1 MKLFSS
7 SQIATI
13 NKVAEISKASKSN
26 PKKVDKNITSELSRI
41 SQQVVEYFK
50 DSEAI
55 LITTRDELHSY
66 IDKVIEA
73 GIFAYDT
80 ETTGLD
86 RFRDHIV
93 GSSLYYPGGVE
104 CYIPN
109 KHLVP
114 IFDQPYKNQLD
125 YEDVKAEFDR
135 LISAKCKLIL
145 FNADFDLAVTHIWYK
160 VDFMPI
166 FYFDCYVAWKCL
178 KENELHNGLK
188 ELYNKYVLGGK
199 GDPKKFTD
207 FFKVSLFPYCK
218 PQIAKLYAANDAKI
232 TFIFYEWLLPYVTKD
247 NSKCKEHH
255 LERIADLIWNIEFP
269 MVKICQTLFR
279 TGIYLDTD
287 VSTALVNR
295 YHKEIAHEEA
305 KLAVMVQEIID
316 KNIYKVP
323 SKAKKP
329 FNTGKDFNCTSP
341 LHVKYLLYTL
351 MGLPDNVGKKKG
363 STDKDV
369 LNDINLP
376 VTNQILKVRSLS
388 TLINTFVDKL
398 PNSVTPDGRI
408 HAQFNSVIAATGRMC
423 IAKGTKITCLN
434 GTKNIEDIQPGD
446 IVYCYDIETQS
457 LKLSKV
463 KHLWLTGKDRDC
475 VKIKWQSTGKGDI
488 GELICTPEHR
498 ILKKSGEWCRAD
510 ELKRYDKL
518 AHLRRTPGPERE
530 PRPCLYGW
538 NGLSTRE
545 QDVVKSEIFKCNDT
559 SMIIHHKDENVS
571 NNDLSNLE
579 LKTQKEHLIHH
590 GKVRAQ
596 RGEISTKQLHCREIV
611 EKSMKSRHEHYITK
625 IKASKQILLDKI
637 KECNG
642 RISYLSGD
650 YTSFKNQCEIAGI
663 NIEEECRKYNPRY
676 HKERIPED
684 EFKSVYSMY
693 EGLAIRII
701 EHFHISYD
709 KFYKYCEEYHIS
721 RNHMVQSVEP
731 CGKYD
736 VYDIEVEGYHNFIA
750 GEICVHNSSNNPNL
764 QNIPSHAVD
773 IRHMFRATPG
783 YVLISSDYSAQEPRI
798 TAFISGDPKMQQAF
812 RDGRDVYATVA
823 SFAFG
828 VPYEQCLEFHP
839 ETHEYQP
846 EGKQRRNEAKF
857 ILLGISYGRSVP
869 SIADQLYGKRTDM
882 SDEEKVSKA
891 QEVYDKVLNSFPH
904 LRNAMIGA
912 ENQARTK
919 GYVETIL
926 GRRRHLPNM
935 QLPKYEFT
943 AMPGYVNPDIDPLDL
958 STLDNKDSIP
968 PRIVKQLTK
977 DFESLKYWGQVVKR
991 TKELS
996 EQKIRV
1002 INNTKKITEES
1013 RKTLNSIIQGS
1024 AADQT
1029 KMAMIALYHNE
1040 DWKRI
1045 GGRLLIPVHDELI
1058 AEVPEEYK
1066 DEGGKILSETM
1077 VDAASFLPFPS
1088 KCDVEMCIHWYGLAY
1103 PCEYDKPS
1111 SLDNMSDSNVKW
1123 IQYMLYECEYK
1134 LPTHKEEFGENFR
1147 GDVAKGIDGIYSDE
1161 VKSYIHDYM
1170 SKYNITDDASF
1181 INYIEKH
1188 VYQGTGI
1195 VI

>member
-13 NKVAEISKASKSN
+13 NKVAESSKASKSN

-135 LISAKCKLIL
+135 LVSAKCKLIL

-295 YHKEIAHEEA
+295 YHKEIADEEA
-305 KLAVMVQEIID
+305 RLAVMVQEIID

-323 SKAKKP
+323 TKAKKP
-329 FNTGKDFNCTSP
+329 FTTGKDFNCTSP

-351 MGLPDNVGKKKG
+351 MGLPDDVGGKKKG

-408 HAQFNSVIAATGRMC
+408 HAQFNSVIAATGRM
-423 IAKGTKITCLN
+423 
-434 GTKNIEDIQPGD
+434 
-446 IVYCYDIETQS
+446 
-457 LKLSKV
+457 
-463 KHLWLTGKDRDC
+463 
-475 VKIKWQSTGKGDI
+475 
-488 GELICTPEHR
+488 
-498 ILKKSGEWCRAD
+498 
-510 ELKRYDKL
+510 
-518 AHLRRTPGPERE
+518 
-530 PRPCLYGW
+530 
-538 NGLSTRE
+538 
-545 QDVVKSEIFKCNDT
+545 
-559 SMIIHHKDENVS
+559 
-571 NNDLSNLE
+571 
-579 LKTQKEHLIHH
+579 
-590 GKVRAQ
+590 
-596 RGEISTKQLHCREIV
+596 
-611 EKSMKSRHEHYITK
+611 
-625 IKASKQILLDKI
+625 
-637 KECNG
+637 
-642 RISYLSGD
+642 
-650 YTSFKNQCEIAGI
+650 
-663 NIEEECRKYNPRY
+663 
-676 HKERIPED
+676 
-684 EFKSVYSMY
+684 
-693 EGLAIRII
+693 
-701 EHFHISYD
+701 
-709 KFYKYCEEYHIS
+709 
-721 RNHMVQSVEP
+721 
-731 CGKYD
+731 
-736 VYDIEVEGYHNFIA
+736 
-750 GEICVHNSSNNPNL
+750 SSNNPNL

-783 YVLISSDYSAQEPRI
+783 YVLVSSDYSAQEPRI

-882 SDEEKVSKA
+882 SDEEKVTKA

-977 DFESLKYWGQVVKR
+977 EFESLKYWGQVVKR
-991 TKELS
+991 TKELA
-996 EQKIRV
+996 EKKIRV
-1002 INNTKKITEES
+1002 INNKSKIAEES
-1013 RKTLNSIIQGS
+1013 RKTLNSVIQGS

-1066 DEGGKILSETM
+1066 DEGGKILSQTM

-1088 KCDVEMCIHWYGLAY
+1088 KCDVEMCIHWYGLSY

-1111 SLDNMSDSNVKW
+1111 SLDNMSDNNVKW

-1195 VI
+1195 VK

>member
-41 SQQVVEYFK
+41 SQQVIEYFK

-135 LISAKCKLIL
+135 LVSAKCKLVL

-295 YHKEIAHEEA
+295 YHEEIADEEA

-408 HAQFNSVIAATGRMC
+408 HAQFNSVIAATGRM
-423 IAKGTKITCLN
+423 
-434 GTKNIEDIQPGD
+434 
-446 IVYCYDIETQS
+446 
-457 LKLSKV
+457 
-463 KHLWLTGKDRDC
+463 
-475 VKIKWQSTGKGDI
+475 
-488 GELICTPEHR
+488 
-498 ILKKSGEWCRAD
+498 
-510 ELKRYDKL
+510 
-518 AHLRRTPGPERE
+518 
-530 PRPCLYGW
+530 
-538 NGLSTRE
+538 
-545 QDVVKSEIFKCNDT
+545 
-559 SMIIHHKDENVS
+559 
-571 NNDLSNLE
+571 
-579 LKTQKEHLIHH
+579 
-590 GKVRAQ
+590 
-596 RGEISTKQLHCREIV
+596 
-611 EKSMKSRHEHYITK
+611 
-625 IKASKQILLDKI
+625 
-637 KECNG
+637 
-642 RISYLSGD
+642 
-650 YTSFKNQCEIAGI
+650 
-663 NIEEECRKYNPRY
+663 
-676 HKERIPED
+676 
-684 EFKSVYSMY
+684 
-693 EGLAIRII
+693 
-701 EHFHISYD
+701 
-709 KFYKYCEEYHIS
+709 
-721 RNHMVQSVEP
+721 
-731 CGKYD
+731 
-736 VYDIEVEGYHNFIA
+736 
-750 GEICVHNSSNNPNL
+750 SSSNPNL

-882 SDEEKVSKA
+882 TDEEKVSKA

-943 AMPGYVNPDIDPLDL
+943 VMPGYVNPDIDPLDL

-977 DFESLKYWGQVVKR
+977 EFESLKYWGQVVKR
-991 TKELS
+991 TKELA
-996 EQKIRV
+996 ETKIRV
-1002 INNTKKITEES
+1002 INNKSKIAEES
-1013 RKTLNSIIQGS
+1013 RKTLNSVIQGS

-1066 DEGGKILSETM
+1066 DEGGKILSQTM
-1077 VDAASFLPFPS
+1077 IDAASFLPFPS
-1088 KCDVEMCIHWYGLAY
+1088 KCDVEMCIHWYGLSY

>member
-135 LISAKCKLIL
+135 LVSAKCKLVL

-295 YHKEIAHEEA
+295 YHEEIADEEA

-408 HAQFNSVIAATGRMC
+408 HAQFNSVIAATGRM
-423 IAKGTKITCLN
+423 
-434 GTKNIEDIQPGD
+434 
-446 IVYCYDIETQS
+446 
-457 LKLSKV
+457 
-463 KHLWLTGKDRDC
+463 
-475 VKIKWQSTGKGDI
+475 
-488 GELICTPEHR
+488 
-498 ILKKSGEWCRAD
+498 
-510 ELKRYDKL
+510 
-518 AHLRRTPGPERE
+518 
-530 PRPCLYGW
+530 
-538 NGLSTRE
+538 
-545 QDVVKSEIFKCNDT
+545 
-559 SMIIHHKDENVS
+559 
-571 NNDLSNLE
+571 
-579 LKTQKEHLIHH
+579 
-590 GKVRAQ
+590 
-596 RGEISTKQLHCREIV
+596 
-611 EKSMKSRHEHYITK
+611 
-625 IKASKQILLDKI
+625 
-637 KECNG
+637 
-642 RISYLSGD
+642 
-650 YTSFKNQCEIAGI
+650 
-663 NIEEECRKYNPRY
+663 
-676 HKERIPED
+676 
-684 EFKSVYSMY
+684 
-693 EGLAIRII
+693 
-701 EHFHISYD
+701 
-709 KFYKYCEEYHIS
+709 
-721 RNHMVQSVEP
+721 
-731 CGKYD
+731 
-736 VYDIEVEGYHNFIA
+736 
-750 GEICVHNSSNNPNL
+750 SSNNPNL

-882 SDEEKVSKA
+882 TDEEKVSKA

-977 DFESLKYWGQVVKR
+977 EFESLKYWGQVVKR

-1002 INNTKKITEES
+1002 VNNTKKITEES
-1013 RKTLNSIIQGS
+1013 RKTLNSVIQGS

>member
-13 NKVAEISKASKSN
+13 NKVAESSKASKSN

-135 LISAKCKLIL
+135 LVSAKCKLIL

-232 TFIFYEWLLPYVTKD
+232 TFVFYEWLLPYITKD
-247 NSKCKEHH
+247 NPKCKENH

-269 MVKICQTLFR
+269 MVKICQILFR

-287 VSTALVNR
+287 VSNALITR
-295 YHKEIAHEEA
+295 YHKEISDEEA

-323 SKAKKP
+323 TKAKKP

-376 VTNQILKVRSLS
+376 ITNQILKVRSLS

-408 HAQFNSVIAATGRMC
+408 HAQFNSVIAATGRM
-423 IAKGTKITCLN
+423 
-434 GTKNIEDIQPGD
+434 
-446 IVYCYDIETQS
+446 
-457 LKLSKV
+457 
-463 KHLWLTGKDRDC
+463 
-475 VKIKWQSTGKGDI
+475 
-488 GELICTPEHR
+488 
-498 ILKKSGEWCRAD
+498 
-510 ELKRYDKL
+510 
-518 AHLRRTPGPERE
+518 
-530 PRPCLYGW
+530 
-538 NGLSTRE
+538 
-545 QDVVKSEIFKCNDT
+545 
-559 SMIIHHKDENVS
+559 
-571 NNDLSNLE
+571 
-579 LKTQKEHLIHH
+579 
-590 GKVRAQ
+590 
-596 RGEISTKQLHCREIV
+596 
-611 EKSMKSRHEHYITK
+611 
-625 IKASKQILLDKI
+625 
-637 KECNG
+637 
-642 RISYLSGD
+642 
-650 YTSFKNQCEIAGI
+650 
-663 NIEEECRKYNPRY
+663 
-676 HKERIPED
+676 
-684 EFKSVYSMY
+684 
-693 EGLAIRII
+693 
-701 EHFHISYD
+701 
-709 KFYKYCEEYHIS
+709 
-721 RNHMVQSVEP
+721 
-731 CGKYD
+731 
-736 VYDIEVEGYHNFIA
+736 
-750 GEICVHNSSNNPNL
+750 SSSSPNL

-783 YVLISSDYSAQEPRI
+783 YVLISSDYSAQEPRV

-977 DFESLKYWGQVVKR
+977 EFESLKYWGQVVKR
-991 TKELS
+991 TKELA

-1002 INNTKKITEES
+1002 INNKTKIAEES
-1013 RKTLNSIIQGS
+1013 RKTLNSVIQGS

-1040 DWKRI
+1040 EWKKI

-1066 DEGGKILSETM
+1066 DEGGKILSQTM
-1077 VDAASFLPFPS
+1077 IDAASFLPFPS

-1103 PCEYDKPS
+1103 PCDYDKPS

-1147 GDVAKGIDGIYSDE
+1147 GDIAKGVDGIYSDE
-1161 VKSYIHDYM
+1161 VRSYIHDYM

-1181 INYIEKH
+1181 INHIEEH
-1188 VYQGTGI
+1188 VYQGT
-1195 VI
+1195 

>member
-13 NKVAEISKASKSN
+13 NKVAESSKASKSN

-135 LISAKCKLIL
+135 LVSAKCKLIL

-188 ELYNKYVLGGK
+188 ELYNKYVLKGK

-232 TFIFYEWLLPYVTKD
+232 TFVFYEWLLPYVTKD
-247 NSKCKEHH
+247 DPKCKENQ

-269 MVKICQTLFR
+269 MVKICQILFR

-287 VSTALVNR
+287 VSNALITR
-295 YHKEIAHEEA
+295 YHKEISDEEA

-323 SKAKKP
+323 TKAKKP

-376 VTNQILKVRSLS
+376 ITNQILKVRSLS

-463 KHLWLTGKDRDC
+463 NHLWLTGKDREC

-518 AHLRRTPGPERE
+518 VHLRRTPGPEKE

-538 NGLSTRE
+538 NGLYTRE
-545 QDVVKSEIFKCNDT
+545 QDIVKSEIFKCDDT
-559 SMIIHHKDENVS
+559 RMIIHHKDEKVS

-579 LKTQKEHLIHH
+579 LRTPKDHLSHH

-596 RGEISTKQLHCREIV
+596 RGEISTEQLHSRETV
-611 EKSMKSRHEHYITK
+611 EKSIRTRHENYIK
-625 IKASKQILLDKI
+625 RIRDSKQILLDKI
-637 KECNG
+637 KQCKG
-642 RISYLSGD
+642 RISYLPED
-650 YTSFKNQCEIAGI
+650 YTCFKNQCEIAGI

-676 HKERIPED
+676 HKERIPEN
-684 EFKSVYSMY
+684 EFRSVYAMY

-709 KFYKYCEEYHIS
+709 KFYKYCEEYNIS
-721 RNHMVQSVEP
+721 RNHMVQSVKP

-750 GEICVHNSSNNPNL
+750 GEICVHNSSSNPNL

-783 YVLISSDYSAQEPRI
+783 YVLISSDYSAQEPRV

-943 AMPGYVNPDIDPLDL
+943 AMQGYVNPDIDPLDV

-977 DFESLKYWGQVVKR
+977 EFESLKYWGQVVKR
-991 TKELS
+991 TKELA

-1002 INNTKKITEES
+1002 INNKTKIAEES

-1040 DWKRI
+1040 EWKKI

-1066 DEGGKILSETM
+1066 DEGGRILSQTM

-1147 GDVAKGIDGIYSDE
+1147 GDIAKGVDGIYSDE
-1161 VKSYIHDYM
+1161 VRSYIHDYRC
-1170 SKYNITDDASF
+1170 KYNITDDASF
-1181 INYIEKH
+1181 INHIEKH
-1188 VYQGTGI
+1188 VYQGT
-1195 VI
+1195 

>member
-13 NKVAEISKASKSN
+13 NKVAEISKASKNN

-135 LISAKCKLIL
+135 LVSAKCKLIL

-295 YHKEIAHEEA
+295 YHKEIADEEA

-408 HAQFNSVIAATGRMC
+408 HAQFNSVIAATGRM
-423 IAKGTKITCLN
+423 
-434 GTKNIEDIQPGD
+434 
-446 IVYCYDIETQS
+446 
-457 LKLSKV
+457 
-463 KHLWLTGKDRDC
+463 
-475 VKIKWQSTGKGDI
+475 
-488 GELICTPEHR
+488 
-498 ILKKSGEWCRAD
+498 
-510 ELKRYDKL
+510 
-518 AHLRRTPGPERE
+518 
-530 PRPCLYGW
+530 
-538 NGLSTRE
+538 
-545 QDVVKSEIFKCNDT
+545 
-559 SMIIHHKDENVS
+559 
-571 NNDLSNLE
+571 
-579 LKTQKEHLIHH
+579 
-590 GKVRAQ
+590 
-596 RGEISTKQLHCREIV
+596 
-611 EKSMKSRHEHYITK
+611 
-625 IKASKQILLDKI
+625 
-637 KECNG
+637 
-642 RISYLSGD
+642 
-650 YTSFKNQCEIAGI
+650 
-663 NIEEECRKYNPRY
+663 
-676 HKERIPED
+676 
-684 EFKSVYSMY
+684 
-693 EGLAIRII
+693 
-701 EHFHISYD
+701 
-709 KFYKYCEEYHIS
+709 
-721 RNHMVQSVEP
+721 
-731 CGKYD
+731 
-736 VYDIEVEGYHNFIA
+736 
-750 GEICVHNSSNNPNL
+750 SSNNPNL

-977 DFESLKYWGQVVKR
+977 EFESLKYWGQVVKR

-1088 KCDVEMCIHWYGLAY
+1088 KCDVEMCIHWYGLSY

-1111 SLDNMSDSNVKW
+1111 SLDTMSDSNIKW

-1147 GDVAKGIDGIYSDE
+1147 GDIAKGIDGIYSDE

>member
-135 LISAKCKLIL
+135 LVSAKCKLIL

-287 VSTALVNR
+287 VSNALITR
-295 YHKEIAHEEA
+295 YHKEISDEEA

-323 SKAKKP
+323 TKAKKP

-376 VTNQILKVRSLS
+376 ITNQILKVRSLS

-408 HAQFNSVIAATGRMC
+408 HAQFNSVIAATGRM
-423 IAKGTKITCLN
+423 
-434 GTKNIEDIQPGD
+434 
-446 IVYCYDIETQS
+446 
-457 LKLSKV
+457 
-463 KHLWLTGKDRDC
+463 
-475 VKIKWQSTGKGDI
+475 
-488 GELICTPEHR
+488 
-498 ILKKSGEWCRAD
+498 
-510 ELKRYDKL
+510 
-518 AHLRRTPGPERE
+518 
-530 PRPCLYGW
+530 
-538 NGLSTRE
+538 
-545 QDVVKSEIFKCNDT
+545 
-559 SMIIHHKDENVS
+559 
-571 NNDLSNLE
+571 
-579 LKTQKEHLIHH
+579 
-590 GKVRAQ
+590 
-596 RGEISTKQLHCREIV
+596 
-611 EKSMKSRHEHYITK
+611 
-625 IKASKQILLDKI
+625 
-637 KECNG
+637 
-642 RISYLSGD
+642 
-650 YTSFKNQCEIAGI
+650 
-663 NIEEECRKYNPRY
+663 
-676 HKERIPED
+676 
-684 EFKSVYSMY
+684 
-693 EGLAIRII
+693 
-701 EHFHISYD
+701 
-709 KFYKYCEEYHIS
+709 
-721 RNHMVQSVEP
+721 
-731 CGKYD
+731 
-736 VYDIEVEGYHNFIA
+736 
-750 GEICVHNSSNNPNL
+750 SSSSPNL

-783 YVLISSDYSAQEPRI
+783 YVLISSDYSAQEPRV

-968 PRIVKQLTK
+968 LRIVKQLTK
-977 DFESLKYWGQVVKR
+977 EFESLKYWGQVVKR
-991 TKELS
+991 TKELA

-1002 INNTKKITEES
+1002 INNKAKIAEES
-1013 RKTLNSIIQGS
+1013 RKTLNSVIQGS

-1040 DWKRI
+1040 EWKKI

-1066 DEGGKILSETM
+1066 DEGGRILSQTM
-1077 VDAASFLPFPS
+1077 IDAASFLPFPS

-1181 INYIEKH
+1181 INHIEKH

>member
-135 LISAKCKLIL
+135 LVSAKCKLVL

-408 HAQFNSVIAATGRMC
+408 HAQFNSVIAATGRM
-423 IAKGTKITCLN
+423 
-434 GTKNIEDIQPGD
+434 
-446 IVYCYDIETQS
+446 
-457 LKLSKV
+457 
-463 KHLWLTGKDRDC
+463 
-475 VKIKWQSTGKGDI
+475 
-488 GELICTPEHR
+488 
-498 ILKKSGEWCRAD
+498 
-510 ELKRYDKL
+510 
-518 AHLRRTPGPERE
+518 
-530 PRPCLYGW
+530 
-538 NGLSTRE
+538 
-545 QDVVKSEIFKCNDT
+545 
-559 SMIIHHKDENVS
+559 
-571 NNDLSNLE
+571 
-579 LKTQKEHLIHH
+579 
-590 GKVRAQ
+590 
-596 RGEISTKQLHCREIV
+596 
-611 EKSMKSRHEHYITK
+611 
-625 IKASKQILLDKI
+625 
-637 KECNG
+637 
-642 RISYLSGD
+642 
-650 YTSFKNQCEIAGI
+650 
-663 NIEEECRKYNPRY
+663 
-676 HKERIPED
+676 
-684 EFKSVYSMY
+684 
-693 EGLAIRII
+693 
-701 EHFHISYD
+701 
-709 KFYKYCEEYHIS
+709 
-721 RNHMVQSVEP
+721 
-731 CGKYD
+731 
-736 VYDIEVEGYHNFIA
+736 
-750 GEICVHNSSNNPNL
+750 SSNNPNL

-882 SDEEKVSKA
+882 TDEEKVSKA

-1088 KCDVEMCIHWYGLAY
+1088 KCDVEMCIHWYGLSY

>member
-135 LISAKCKLIL
+135 LISAKCKLVL

-295 YHKEIAHEEA
+295 YHEEIADEEA

-408 HAQFNSVIAATGRMC
+408 HAQFNSVIAATGRM
-423 IAKGTKITCLN
+423 
-434 GTKNIEDIQPGD
+434 
-446 IVYCYDIETQS
+446 
-457 LKLSKV
+457 
-463 KHLWLTGKDRDC
+463 
-475 VKIKWQSTGKGDI
+475 
-488 GELICTPEHR
+488 
-498 ILKKSGEWCRAD
+498 
-510 ELKRYDKL
+510 
-518 AHLRRTPGPERE
+518 
-530 PRPCLYGW
+530 
-538 NGLSTRE
+538 
-545 QDVVKSEIFKCNDT
+545 
-559 SMIIHHKDENVS
+559 
-571 NNDLSNLE
+571 
-579 LKTQKEHLIHH
+579 
-590 GKVRAQ
+590 
-596 RGEISTKQLHCREIV
+596 
-611 EKSMKSRHEHYITK
+611 
-625 IKASKQILLDKI
+625 
-637 KECNG
+637 
-642 RISYLSGD
+642 
-650 YTSFKNQCEIAGI
+650 
-663 NIEEECRKYNPRY
+663 
-676 HKERIPED
+676 
-684 EFKSVYSMY
+684 
-693 EGLAIRII
+693 
-701 EHFHISYD
+701 
-709 KFYKYCEEYHIS
+709 
-721 RNHMVQSVEP
+721 
-731 CGKYD
+731 
-736 VYDIEVEGYHNFIA
+736 
-750 GEICVHNSSNNPNL
+750 SSNNPNL

-783 YVLISSDYSAQEPRI
+783 YVLISSDYSSQEPRI

-882 SDEEKVSKA
+882 TDEEKVSKA

-977 DFESLKYWGQVVKR
+977 EFESLKYWGQVVKR

-1195 VI
+1195 VN

>member
-135 LISAKCKLIL
+135 LVSAKCKLVL

-232 TFIFYEWLLPYVTKD
+232 TFIFYEWLLPYVTKN

-295 YHKEIAHEEA
+295 YHEEIADEET

-408 HAQFNSVIAATGRMC
+408 HAQFNSVIAATGRM
-423 IAKGTKITCLN
+423 
-434 GTKNIEDIQPGD
+434 
-446 IVYCYDIETQS
+446 
-457 LKLSKV
+457 
-463 KHLWLTGKDRDC
+463 
-475 VKIKWQSTGKGDI
+475 
-488 GELICTPEHR
+488 
-498 ILKKSGEWCRAD
+498 
-510 ELKRYDKL
+510 
-518 AHLRRTPGPERE
+518 
-530 PRPCLYGW
+530 
-538 NGLSTRE
+538 
-545 QDVVKSEIFKCNDT
+545 
-559 SMIIHHKDENVS
+559 
-571 NNDLSNLE
+571 
-579 LKTQKEHLIHH
+579 
-590 GKVRAQ
+590 
-596 RGEISTKQLHCREIV
+596 
-611 EKSMKSRHEHYITK
+611 
-625 IKASKQILLDKI
+625 
-637 KECNG
+637 
-642 RISYLSGD
+642 
-650 YTSFKNQCEIAGI
+650 
-663 NIEEECRKYNPRY
+663 
-676 HKERIPED
+676 
-684 EFKSVYSMY
+684 
-693 EGLAIRII
+693 
-701 EHFHISYD
+701 
-709 KFYKYCEEYHIS
+709 
-721 RNHMVQSVEP
+721 
-731 CGKYD
+731 
-736 VYDIEVEGYHNFIA
+736 
-750 GEICVHNSSNNPNL
+750 SSNNPNL

-882 SDEEKVSKA
+882 TDEEKVSKA

-977 DFESLKYWGQVVKR
+977 EFESLKYWGQVVKR

-1066 DEGGKILSETM
+1066 DEGGKILSQTM

-1088 KCDVEMCIHWYGLAY
+1088 KCDVEMCIHWYGLSY

-1111 SLDNMSDSNVKW
+1111 SLDIMSDSNVKW

-1170 SKYNITDDASF
+1170 SKYNITDDVSF

>member
-13 NKVAEISKASKSN
+13 NKVAESSKASKSN

-135 LISAKCKLIL
+135 LVSAKCKLVL

-232 TFIFYEWLLPYVTKD
+232 TFIFYEWLLPYVTK
-247 NSKCKEHH
+247 NNPKCKEHH

-287 VSTALVNR
+287 VSTALINR
-295 YHKEIAHEEA
+295 YHEEIADEEA

-323 SKAKKP
+323 TKAKKP
-329 FNTGKDFNCTSP
+329 FTTGKDFNCTSP

-351 MGLPDNVGKKKG
+351 MGLPDDVGGKKKG

-408 HAQFNSVIAATGRMC
+408 HAQFNSVIAATGRM
-423 IAKGTKITCLN
+423 
-434 GTKNIEDIQPGD
+434 
-446 IVYCYDIETQS
+446 
-457 LKLSKV
+457 
-463 KHLWLTGKDRDC
+463 
-475 VKIKWQSTGKGDI
+475 
-488 GELICTPEHR
+488 
-498 ILKKSGEWCRAD
+498 
-510 ELKRYDKL
+510 
-518 AHLRRTPGPERE
+518 
-530 PRPCLYGW
+530 
-538 NGLSTRE
+538 
-545 QDVVKSEIFKCNDT
+545 
-559 SMIIHHKDENVS
+559 
-571 NNDLSNLE
+571 
-579 LKTQKEHLIHH
+579 
-590 GKVRAQ
+590 
-596 RGEISTKQLHCREIV
+596 
-611 EKSMKSRHEHYITK
+611 
-625 IKASKQILLDKI
+625 
-637 KECNG
+637 
-642 RISYLSGD
+642 
-650 YTSFKNQCEIAGI
+650 
-663 NIEEECRKYNPRY
+663 
-676 HKERIPED
+676 
-684 EFKSVYSMY
+684 
-693 EGLAIRII
+693 
-701 EHFHISYD
+701 
-709 KFYKYCEEYHIS
+709 
-721 RNHMVQSVEP
+721 
-731 CGKYD
+731 
-736 VYDIEVEGYHNFIA
+736 
-750 GEICVHNSSNNPNL
+750 SSNNPNL

-783 YVLISSDYSAQEPRI
+783 YVLVSSDYSAQEPRI

-882 SDEEKVSKA
+882 TDEEKVSKA

-977 DFESLKYWGQVVKR
+977 EFESLKYWGQVVKR

-1066 DEGGKILSETM
+1066 DEGGKILSQTM

-1088 KCDVEMCIHWYGLAY
+1088 KCDVEMCIHWYGLSY

-1111 SLDNMSDSNVKW
+1111 SLDIMSDSNVKW

-1170 SKYNITDDASF
+1170 SKYNITDDVSF

>member
-13 NKVAEISKASKSN
+13 NKVAESSKASKSN

-135 LISAKCKLIL
+135 LVSAKCKLVL

-247 NSKCKEHH
+247 NPKCKEHH

-287 VSTALVNR
+287 VSTALINR
-295 YHKEIAHEEA
+295 YHEEIADEEA

-323 SKAKKP
+323 TKAKKP
-329 FNTGKDFNCTSP
+329 FTTGKDFNCTSP

-351 MGLPDNVGKKKG
+351 MGLPDDVGGKKKG

-434 GTKNIEDIQPGD
+434 STKNIEDIQPGD

-510 ELKRYDKL
+510 ELKLHDDLIR
-518 AHLRRTPGPERE
+518 
-530 PRPCLYGW
+530 
-538 NGLSTRE
+538 
-545 QDVVKSEIFKCNDT
+545 VKD
-559 SMIIHHKDENVS
+559 
-571 NNDLSNLE
+571 NDLDL
-579 LKTQKEHLIHH
+579 L
-590 GKVRAQ
+590 
-596 RGEISTKQLHCREIV
+596 C
-611 EKSMKSRHEHYITK
+611 
-625 IKASKQILLDKI
+625 KADL
-637 KECNG
+637 
-642 RISYLSGD
+642 
-650 YTSFKNQCEIAGI
+650 
-663 NIEEECRKYNPRY
+663 
-676 HKERIPED
+676 
-684 EFKSVYSMY
+684 
-693 EGLAIRII
+693 
-701 EHFHISYD
+701 
-709 KFYKYCEEYHIS
+709 
-721 RNHMVQSVEP
+721 VEP
-731 CGKYD
+731 YGKHD

-773 IRHMFRATPG
+773 IRHMFRATASQE
-783 YVLISSDYSAQEPRI
+783 VSKEIVIDDSCDTFNISIPSLNRI
-798 TAFISGDPKMQQAF
+798 RTERGEVQAKNLNIGD
-812 RDGRDVYATVA
+812 TVI
-823 SFAFG
+823 FLNEDDKEEIYG
-828 VPYEQCLEFHP
+828 VKEI
-839 ETHEYQP
+839 
-846 EGKQRRNEAKF
+846 KN
-857 ILLGISYGRSVP
+857 
-869 SIADQLYGKRTDM
+869 
-882 SDEEKVSKA
+882 SDE
-891 QEVYDKVLNSFPH
+891 D
-904 LRNAMIGA
+904 
-912 ENQARTK
+912 
-919 GYVETIL
+919 TIL
-926 GRRRHLPNM
+926 CFN
-935 QLPKYEFT
+935 
-943 AMPGYVNPDIDPLDL
+943 
-958 STLDNKDSIP
+958 
-968 PRIVKQLTK
+968 
-977 DFESLKYWGQVVKR
+977 
-991 TKELS
+991 
-996 EQKIRV
+996 
-1002 INNTKKITEES
+1002 
-1013 RKTLNSIIQGS
+1013 
-1024 AADQT
+1024 
-1029 KMAMIALYHNE
+1029 
-1040 DWKRI
+1040 
-1045 GGRLLIPVHDELI
+1045 LI
-1058 AEVPEEYK
+1058 
-1066 DEGGKILSETM
+1066 
-1077 VDAASFLPFPS
+1077 
-1088 KCDVEMCIHWYGLAY
+1088 
-1103 PCEYDKPS
+1103 
-1111 SLDNMSDSNVKW
+1111 
-1123 IQYMLYECEYK
+1123 
-1134 LPTHKEEFGENFR
+1134 
-1147 GDVAKGIDGIYSDE
+1147 
-1161 VKSYIHDYM
+1161 
-1170 SKYNITDDASF
+1170 
-1181 INYIEKH
+1181 
-1188 VYQGTGI
+1188 
-1195 VI
+1195 

>member
-1 MKLFSS
+1 MKLFNS

-13 NKVAEISKASKSN
+13 NKVAENTKKSKTS
-26 PKKVDKNITSELSRI
+26 PRKVDKNITSELNRI
-41 SQQVVEYFK
+41 SQEVLEYFK

-160 VDFMPI
+160 VDFMSI

-188 ELYNKYVLGGK
+188 ELYNKYVLKGK

-232 TFIFYEWLLPYVTKD
+232 TFIFYEWLLPYVTKTD
-247 NSKCKEHH
+247 PKCIKNH
-255 LERIADLIWNIEFP
+255 LERIADLVWNIEFP

-295 YHKEIAHEEA
+295 YHKEIADEEA

-323 SKAKKP
+323 TKAKKP
-329 FNTGKDFNCTSP
+329 FSTGKDFNCTSP

-351 MGLPDNVGKKKG
+351 IGLPDNLGKKKG

-376 VTNQILKVRSLS
+376 ITNQILKVRSLS

-408 HAQFNSVIAATGRMC
+408 HAQFNSVIAATGRM
-423 IAKGTKITCLN
+423 
-434 GTKNIEDIQPGD
+434 
-446 IVYCYDIETQS
+446 
-457 LKLSKV
+457 
-463 KHLWLTGKDRDC
+463 
-475 VKIKWQSTGKGDI
+475 
-488 GELICTPEHR
+488 
-498 ILKKSGEWCRAD
+498 
-510 ELKRYDKL
+510 
-518 AHLRRTPGPERE
+518 
-530 PRPCLYGW
+530 
-538 NGLSTRE
+538 
-545 QDVVKSEIFKCNDT
+545 
-559 SMIIHHKDENVS
+559 
-571 NNDLSNLE
+571 
-579 LKTQKEHLIHH
+579 
-590 GKVRAQ
+590 
-596 RGEISTKQLHCREIV
+596 
-611 EKSMKSRHEHYITK
+611 
-625 IKASKQILLDKI
+625 
-637 KECNG
+637 
-642 RISYLSGD
+642 
-650 YTSFKNQCEIAGI
+650 
-663 NIEEECRKYNPRY
+663 
-676 HKERIPED
+676 
-684 EFKSVYSMY
+684 
-693 EGLAIRII
+693 
-701 EHFHISYD
+701 
-709 KFYKYCEEYHIS
+709 
-721 RNHMVQSVEP
+721 
-731 CGKYD
+731 
-736 VYDIEVEGYHNFIA
+736 
-750 GEICVHNSSNNPNL
+750 SSQNPNL

-773 IRHMFRATPG
+773 IRHMFRASPG
-783 YVLISSDYSAQEPRI
+783 YVLVSSDYSAQEPRI

-882 SDEEKVSKA
+882 TDEEKVSKA

-912 ENQARTK
+912 ENQAKTK

-943 AMPGYVNPDIDPLDL
+943 AMSGYINPDIDPLDL

-977 DFESLKYWGQVVKR
+977 EFESYKHWGQVVKR
-991 TKELS
+991 TKELA
-996 EQKIRV
+996 EKKIRV
-1002 INNTKKITEES
+1002 INNKTKIAEES

-1029 KMAMIALYHNE
+1029 KMAMISLYHSE
-1040 DWKRI
+1040 EWKKI

-1066 DEGGKILSETM
+1066 DEGGRILSETM
-1077 VDAASFLPFPS
+1077 VAAANFLPFPS

-1111 SLDNMSDSNVKW
+1111 SLDNMSDSNIKW

-1147 GDVAKGIDGIYSDE
+1147 GDIAKGVDGIYSDE
-1161 VKSYIHDYM
+1161 VKSYIEDYKQ
-1170 SKYNITDDASF
+1170 KYHISEDLSF
-1181 INYIEKH
+1181 INHIENH
-1188 VYQGTGI
+1188 VYSGT
-1195 VI
+1195 

>member
-1 MKLFSS
+1 MRK
-7 SQIATI
+7 
-13 NKVAEISKASKSN
+13 
-26 PKKVDKNITSELSRI
+26 
-41 SQQVVEYFK
+41 
-50 DSEAI
+50 
-55 LITTRDELHSY
+55 
-66 IDKVIEA
+66 
-73 GIFAYDT
+73 
-80 ETTGLD
+80 
-86 RFRDHIV
+86 
-93 GSSLYYPGGVE
+93 
-104 CYIPN
+104 
-109 KHLVP
+109 
-114 IFDQPYKNQLD
+114 
-125 YEDVKAEFDR
+125 
-135 LISAKCKLIL
+135 
-145 FNADFDLAVTHIWYK
+145 
-160 VDFMPI
+160 
-166 FYFDCYVAWKCL
+166 
-178 KENELHNGLK
+178 
-188 ELYNKYVLGGK
+188 
-199 GDPKKFTD
+199 
-207 FFKVSLFPYCK
+207 
-218 PQIAKLYAANDAKI
+218 
-232 TFIFYEWLLPYVTKD
+232 
-247 NSKCKEHH
+247 
-255 LERIADLIWNIEFP
+255 
-269 MVKICQTLFR
+269 
-279 TGIYLDTD
+279 
-287 VSTALVNR
+287 
-295 YHKEIAHEEA
+295 
-305 KLAVMVQEIID
+305 
-316 KNIYKVP
+316 
-323 SKAKKP
+323 
-329 FNTGKDFNCTSP
+329 
-341 LHVKYLLYTL
+341 
-351 MGLPDNVGKKKG
+351 
-363 STDKDV
+363 
-369 LNDINLP
+369 
-376 VTNQILKVRSLS
+376 
-388 TLINTFVDKL
+388 
-398 PNSVTPDGRI
+398 
-408 HAQFNSVIAATGRMC
+408 
-423 IAKGTKITCLN
+423 
-434 GTKNIEDIQPGD
+434 
-446 IVYCYDIETQS
+446 
-457 LKLSKV
+457 LKLKM
-463 KHLWLTGKDRDC
+463 K
-475 VKIKWQSTGKGDI
+475 
-488 GELICTPEHR
+488 TP
-498 ILKKSGEWCRAD
+498 S
-510 ELKRYDKL
+510 
-518 AHLRRTPGPERE
+518 
-530 PRPCLYGW
+530 
-538 NGLSTRE
+538 
-545 QDVVKSEIFKCNDT
+545 
-559 SMIIHHKDENVS
+559 
-571 NNDLSNLE
+571 
-579 LKTQKEHLIHH
+579 
-590 GKVRAQ
+590 
-596 RGEISTKQLHCREIV
+596 
-611 EKSMKSRHEHYITK
+611 
-625 IKASKQILLDKI
+625 
-637 KECNG
+637 
-642 RISYLSGD
+642 
-650 YTSFKNQCEIAGI
+650 
-663 NIEEECRKYNPRY
+663 
-676 HKERIPED
+676 
-684 EFKSVYSMY
+684 
-693 EGLAIRII
+693 
-701 EHFHISYD
+701 
-709 KFYKYCEEYHIS
+709 
-721 RNHMVQSVEP
+721 
-731 CGKYD
+731 
-736 VYDIEVEGYHNFIA
+736 
-750 GEICVHNSSNNPNL
+750 
-764 QNIPSHAVD
+764 
-773 IRHMFRATPG
+773 

-882 SDEEKVSKA
+882 TDEEKVSKA

-977 DFESLKYWGQVVKR
+977 EFESLKYWGQVVKR

-1013 RKTLNSIIQGS
+1013 RKTLNCVDLDTEILTTSGWKYYNEVSEGDSILSFNMETQKIEYDNIEKVHVYHQNTEVIEFKTPTFYAVSTPEHRWVCQAYNKQKPSFITSEHIERNKWPDYPILRVADNDFESSCDFSDNQLKLLGWLLTDGGRSNTTYGLYICQSTRKVKNATVYEEMIEVLDSLGYSYNDTCSDGYYHVITLYRNDDLYEIWNMFPDRRLTYEFINTLSQHQCRLLMWYMISGDGTFGVCKSENGSNITMCLSDKDKCDKFQYLVFRAGYASSFYEVTPEEHNSYPSANKLYESLSNTKPIHITKSYFIVNIFKIIRAQIYPYHKSRKTVPGVWCVSTSNHTWIARRNGFVYVTGNSIIQGS

-1088 KCDVEMCIHWYGLAY
+1088 KCDVEMCIHWYGLSY

-1111 SLDNMSDSNVKW
+1111 SLDNMSDSNIQW

>member
-41 SQQVVEYFK
+41 SQQVVEYFE

-135 LISAKCKLIL
+135 LVSAKCKLIL

-188 ELYNKYVLGGK
+188 ELYNKYVLKGK

-295 YHKEIAHEEA
+295 YHKEIADEEA

-376 VTNQILKVRSLS
+376 ITNQILKVRSLS

-408 HAQFNSVIAATGRMC
+408 HAQFNSVIAATGRM
-423 IAKGTKITCLN
+423 
-434 GTKNIEDIQPGD
+434 
-446 IVYCYDIETQS
+446 
-457 LKLSKV
+457 
-463 KHLWLTGKDRDC
+463 
-475 VKIKWQSTGKGDI
+475 
-488 GELICTPEHR
+488 
-498 ILKKSGEWCRAD
+498 
-510 ELKRYDKL
+510 
-518 AHLRRTPGPERE
+518 
-530 PRPCLYGW
+530 
-538 NGLSTRE
+538 
-545 QDVVKSEIFKCNDT
+545 
-559 SMIIHHKDENVS
+559 
-571 NNDLSNLE
+571 
-579 LKTQKEHLIHH
+579 
-590 GKVRAQ
+590 
-596 RGEISTKQLHCREIV
+596 
-611 EKSMKSRHEHYITK
+611 
-625 IKASKQILLDKI
+625 
-637 KECNG
+637 
-642 RISYLSGD
+642 
-650 YTSFKNQCEIAGI
+650 
-663 NIEEECRKYNPRY
+663 
-676 HKERIPED
+676 
-684 EFKSVYSMY
+684 
-693 EGLAIRII
+693 
-701 EHFHISYD
+701 
-709 KFYKYCEEYHIS
+709 
-721 RNHMVQSVEP
+721 
-731 CGKYD
+731 
-736 VYDIEVEGYHNFIA
+736 
-750 GEICVHNSSNNPNL
+750 SSQNPNL
-764 QNIPSHAVD
+764 QNIPSHVVD

-783 YVLISSDYSAQEPRI
+783 YVLISSDYSAQEPRV

-882 SDEEKVSKA
+882 TDEEKVSKA

-977 DFESLKYWGQVVKR
+977 EFESLKYWGQVVKR

-1002 INNTKKITEES
+1002 INNTKKITKES
-1013 RKTLNSIIQGS
+1013 RKTLNSVIQGS

-1088 KCDVEMCIHWYGLAY
+1088 KCDVEMCIHWYGLSY

-1111 SLDNMSDSNVKW
+1111 SLDNMSDSNIQW

-1147 GDVAKGIDGIYSDE
+1147 GDIAKGIDGIYSDE

>member
-135 LISAKCKLIL
+135 LISAKCKLVL

-247 NSKCKEHH
+247 NPKCKENQ

-269 MVKICQTLFR
+269 MVKICQILFR

-287 VSTALVNR
+287 VSNALITR
-295 YHKEIAHEEA
+295 YHKEISDEEA

-323 SKAKKP
+323 TKAKKP
-329 FNTGKDFNCTSP
+329 FSTGKDFNCTSP

-376 VTNQILKVRSLS
+376 ITNQILKVRSLS

-408 HAQFNSVIAATGRMC
+408 HAQFNSVIAATGRM
-423 IAKGTKITCLN
+423 
-434 GTKNIEDIQPGD
+434 
-446 IVYCYDIETQS
+446 
-457 LKLSKV
+457 
-463 KHLWLTGKDRDC
+463 
-475 VKIKWQSTGKGDI
+475 
-488 GELICTPEHR
+488 
-498 ILKKSGEWCRAD
+498 
-510 ELKRYDKL
+510 
-518 AHLRRTPGPERE
+518 
-530 PRPCLYGW
+530 
-538 NGLSTRE
+538 
-545 QDVVKSEIFKCNDT
+545 
-559 SMIIHHKDENVS
+559 
-571 NNDLSNLE
+571 
-579 LKTQKEHLIHH
+579 
-590 GKVRAQ
+590 
-596 RGEISTKQLHCREIV
+596 
-611 EKSMKSRHEHYITK
+611 
-625 IKASKQILLDKI
+625 
-637 KECNG
+637 
-642 RISYLSGD
+642 
-650 YTSFKNQCEIAGI
+650 
-663 NIEEECRKYNPRY
+663 
-676 HKERIPED
+676 
-684 EFKSVYSMY
+684 
-693 EGLAIRII
+693 
-701 EHFHISYD
+701 
-709 KFYKYCEEYHIS
+709 
-721 RNHMVQSVEP
+721 
-731 CGKYD
+731 
-736 VYDIEVEGYHNFIA
+736 
-750 GEICVHNSSNNPNL
+750 SSQNPNL

-783 YVLISSDYSAQEPRI
+783 YVLISSDYSAQEPRV

-935 QLPKYEFT
+935 QLPKYEFS

-977 DFESLKYWGQVVKR
+977 EFESLKYWGQVVKR
-991 TKELS
+991 TKELA

-1002 INNTKKITEES
+1002 INNKAKIAEES
-1013 RKTLNSIIQGS
+1013 RKTLNSVIQGS

-1040 DWKRI
+1040 EWKKI

-1066 DEGGKILSETM
+1066 DEGGRILSQTM
-1077 VDAASFLPFPS
+1077 IDAASFLPFPS

>member
-135 LISAKCKLIL
+135 LVSAKCKLIL

-160 VDFMPI
+160 VDFMSI

-329 FNTGKDFNCTSP
+329 FNTGKDFNCTST

-408 HAQFNSVIAATGRMC
+408 HAQFNSVIAATGRM
-423 IAKGTKITCLN
+423 
-434 GTKNIEDIQPGD
+434 
-446 IVYCYDIETQS
+446 
-457 LKLSKV
+457 
-463 KHLWLTGKDRDC
+463 
-475 VKIKWQSTGKGDI
+475 
-488 GELICTPEHR
+488 
-498 ILKKSGEWCRAD
+498 
-510 ELKRYDKL
+510 
-518 AHLRRTPGPERE
+518 
-530 PRPCLYGW
+530 
-538 NGLSTRE
+538 
-545 QDVVKSEIFKCNDT
+545 
-559 SMIIHHKDENVS
+559 
-571 NNDLSNLE
+571 
-579 LKTQKEHLIHH
+579 
-590 GKVRAQ
+590 
-596 RGEISTKQLHCREIV
+596 
-611 EKSMKSRHEHYITK
+611 
-625 IKASKQILLDKI
+625 
-637 KECNG
+637 
-642 RISYLSGD
+642 
-650 YTSFKNQCEIAGI
+650 
-663 NIEEECRKYNPRY
+663 
-676 HKERIPED
+676 
-684 EFKSVYSMY
+684 
-693 EGLAIRII
+693 
-701 EHFHISYD
+701 
-709 KFYKYCEEYHIS
+709 
-721 RNHMVQSVEP
+721 
-731 CGKYD
+731 
-736 VYDIEVEGYHNFIA
+736 
-750 GEICVHNSSNNPNL
+750 SSNNPNL

-882 SDEEKVSKA
+882 TDEEKVSKA

-977 DFESLKYWGQVVKR
+977 EFESLKYWGQVVKR

-1002 INNTKKITEES
+1002 VNNTKKITEES
-1013 RKTLNSIIQGS
+1013 RKTLNSVIQGS

-1088 KCDVEMCIHWYGLAY
+1088 KCDVEMCIHWYGLSY

-1111 SLDNMSDSNVKW
+1111 SLDIMSDSNIKW

>member
-135 LISAKCKLIL
+135 LVSAKCKLIL

-295 YHKEIAHEEA
+295 YHEEIADEEA

-408 HAQFNSVIAATGRMC
+408 HAQFNSVIAATGRM
-423 IAKGTKITCLN
+423 
-434 GTKNIEDIQPGD
+434 
-446 IVYCYDIETQS
+446 
-457 LKLSKV
+457 
-463 KHLWLTGKDRDC
+463 
-475 VKIKWQSTGKGDI
+475 
-488 GELICTPEHR
+488 
-498 ILKKSGEWCRAD
+498 
-510 ELKRYDKL
+510 
-518 AHLRRTPGPERE
+518 
-530 PRPCLYGW
+530 
-538 NGLSTRE
+538 
-545 QDVVKSEIFKCNDT
+545 
-559 SMIIHHKDENVS
+559 
-571 NNDLSNLE
+571 
-579 LKTQKEHLIHH
+579 
-590 GKVRAQ
+590 
-596 RGEISTKQLHCREIV
+596 
-611 EKSMKSRHEHYITK
+611 
-625 IKASKQILLDKI
+625 
-637 KECNG
+637 
-642 RISYLSGD
+642 
-650 YTSFKNQCEIAGI
+650 
-663 NIEEECRKYNPRY
+663 
-676 HKERIPED
+676 
-684 EFKSVYSMY
+684 
-693 EGLAIRII
+693 
-701 EHFHISYD
+701 
-709 KFYKYCEEYHIS
+709 
-721 RNHMVQSVEP
+721 
-731 CGKYD
+731 
-736 VYDIEVEGYHNFIA
+736 
-750 GEICVHNSSNNPNL
+750 SSNNPNL

-882 SDEEKVSKA
+882 TDEEKVTKA

-912 ENQARTK
+912 ENQAKTK

-977 DFESLKYWGQVVKR
+977 EFESLKYWGQVVKR

-1088 KCDVEMCIHWYGLAY
+1088 KCDVEMCIHWYGLSY

-1111 SLDNMSDSNVKW
+1111 NLDNMSDSNIKW

-1147 GDVAKGIDGIYSDE
+1147 GDIAKGIDGIYSDE

>member
-135 LISAKCKLIL
+135 LVSAKCKLIL

-295 YHKEIAHEEA
+295 YHKEIADEEA

-323 SKAKKP
+323 TKAKKP
-329 FNTGKDFNCTSP
+329 FTIGKDFNCTSP

-351 MGLPDNVGKKKG
+351 MGLPDDVGGKKKG

-408 HAQFNSVIAATGRMC
+408 HAQFNSVIAATGRM
-423 IAKGTKITCLN
+423 
-434 GTKNIEDIQPGD
+434 
-446 IVYCYDIETQS
+446 
-457 LKLSKV
+457 
-463 KHLWLTGKDRDC
+463 
-475 VKIKWQSTGKGDI
+475 
-488 GELICTPEHR
+488 
-498 ILKKSGEWCRAD
+498 
-510 ELKRYDKL
+510 
-518 AHLRRTPGPERE
+518 
-530 PRPCLYGW
+530 
-538 NGLSTRE
+538 
-545 QDVVKSEIFKCNDT
+545 
-559 SMIIHHKDENVS
+559 
-571 NNDLSNLE
+571 
-579 LKTQKEHLIHH
+579 
-590 GKVRAQ
+590 
-596 RGEISTKQLHCREIV
+596 
-611 EKSMKSRHEHYITK
+611 
-625 IKASKQILLDKI
+625 
-637 KECNG
+637 
-642 RISYLSGD
+642 
-650 YTSFKNQCEIAGI
+650 
-663 NIEEECRKYNPRY
+663 
-676 HKERIPED
+676 
-684 EFKSVYSMY
+684 
-693 EGLAIRII
+693 
-701 EHFHISYD
+701 
-709 KFYKYCEEYHIS
+709 
-721 RNHMVQSVEP
+721 
-731 CGKYD
+731 
-736 VYDIEVEGYHNFIA
+736 
-750 GEICVHNSSNNPNL
+750 SSNNPNL

-783 YVLISSDYSAQEPRI
+783 YVLVSSDYSAQEPRI

-882 SDEEKVSKA
+882 SDEEKVTKA

-977 DFESLKYWGQVVKR
+977 EFESLKYWGQVVKR
-991 TKELS
+991 TKELA
-996 EQKIRV
+996 ETKIRV
-1002 INNTKKITEES
+1002 INNKSKIAEES

-1088 KCDVEMCIHWYGLAY
+1088 KCDVEMCIHWYGLSY

-1111 SLDNMSDSNVKW
+1111 SLDNMSDSNIKW

-1147 GDVAKGIDGIYSDE
+1147 GDIAKGIDGIYSDE

>member
-135 LISAKCKLIL
+135 LVSAKCKLIL

-295 YHKEIAHEEA
+295 YHKEIADEEA

-408 HAQFNSVIAATGRMC
+408 HAQFNSVIAATGRM
-423 IAKGTKITCLN
+423 
-434 GTKNIEDIQPGD
+434 
-446 IVYCYDIETQS
+446 
-457 LKLSKV
+457 
-463 KHLWLTGKDRDC
+463 
-475 VKIKWQSTGKGDI
+475 
-488 GELICTPEHR
+488 
-498 ILKKSGEWCRAD
+498 
-510 ELKRYDKL
+510 
-518 AHLRRTPGPERE
+518 
-530 PRPCLYGW
+530 
-538 NGLSTRE
+538 
-545 QDVVKSEIFKCNDT
+545 
-559 SMIIHHKDENVS
+559 
-571 NNDLSNLE
+571 
-579 LKTQKEHLIHH
+579 
-590 GKVRAQ
+590 
-596 RGEISTKQLHCREIV
+596 
-611 EKSMKSRHEHYITK
+611 
-625 IKASKQILLDKI
+625 
-637 KECNG
+637 
-642 RISYLSGD
+642 
-650 YTSFKNQCEIAGI
+650 
-663 NIEEECRKYNPRY
+663 
-676 HKERIPED
+676 
-684 EFKSVYSMY
+684 
-693 EGLAIRII
+693 
-701 EHFHISYD
+701 
-709 KFYKYCEEYHIS
+709 
-721 RNHMVQSVEP
+721 
-731 CGKYD
+731 
-736 VYDIEVEGYHNFIA
+736 
-750 GEICVHNSSNNPNL
+750 SSNNPNL

-882 SDEEKVSKA
+882 TDEEKVTKA

-912 ENQARTK
+912 ENQAKTK

-977 DFESLKYWGQVVKR
+977 EFESLKYWGQVVKR

-1088 KCDVEMCIHWYGLAY
+1088 KCDVEMCIHWYGLSY

-1111 SLDNMSDSNVKW
+1111 NLDNMSDSNIKW

-1147 GDVAKGIDGIYSDE
+1147 GDIAKGIDGIYSDE

>member
-135 LISAKCKLIL
+135 LVSAKCKLIL

-295 YHKEIAHEEA
+295 YHEEIADEEA

-408 HAQFNSVIAATGRMC
+408 HAQFNSVIAATGRM
-423 IAKGTKITCLN
+423 
-434 GTKNIEDIQPGD
+434 
-446 IVYCYDIETQS
+446 
-457 LKLSKV
+457 
-463 KHLWLTGKDRDC
+463 
-475 VKIKWQSTGKGDI
+475 
-488 GELICTPEHR
+488 
-498 ILKKSGEWCRAD
+498 
-510 ELKRYDKL
+510 
-518 AHLRRTPGPERE
+518 
-530 PRPCLYGW
+530 
-538 NGLSTRE
+538 
-545 QDVVKSEIFKCNDT
+545 
-559 SMIIHHKDENVS
+559 
-571 NNDLSNLE
+571 
-579 LKTQKEHLIHH
+579 
-590 GKVRAQ
+590 
-596 RGEISTKQLHCREIV
+596 
-611 EKSMKSRHEHYITK
+611 
-625 IKASKQILLDKI
+625 
-637 KECNG
+637 
-642 RISYLSGD
+642 
-650 YTSFKNQCEIAGI
+650 
-663 NIEEECRKYNPRY
+663 
-676 HKERIPED
+676 
-684 EFKSVYSMY
+684 
-693 EGLAIRII
+693 
-701 EHFHISYD
+701 
-709 KFYKYCEEYHIS
+709 
-721 RNHMVQSVEP
+721 
-731 CGKYD
+731 
-736 VYDIEVEGYHNFIA
+736 
-750 GEICVHNSSNNPNL
+750 SSNNPNL

-882 SDEEKVSKA
+882 TDEEKVSKA

-977 DFESLKYWGQVVKR
+977 EFESLKYWGQVVKR

-1088 KCDVEMCIHWYGLAY
+1088 KCDVEMCIHWYGLSY

-1111 SLDNMSDSNVKW
+1111 SLDTMSDSNIKW

-1147 GDVAKGIDGIYSDE
+1147 GDIAKGIDGIYSDE

-1195 VI
+1195 VK

>member
-135 LISAKCKLIL
+135 LVSAKCKLVL

-247 NSKCKEHH
+247 SSKCKEHH

-295 YHKEIAHEEA
+295 YHEEIADEEA

-408 HAQFNSVIAATGRMC
+408 HAQFNSVIAATGRM
-423 IAKGTKITCLN
+423 
-434 GTKNIEDIQPGD
+434 
-446 IVYCYDIETQS
+446 
-457 LKLSKV
+457 
-463 KHLWLTGKDRDC
+463 
-475 VKIKWQSTGKGDI
+475 
-488 GELICTPEHR
+488 
-498 ILKKSGEWCRAD
+498 
-510 ELKRYDKL
+510 
-518 AHLRRTPGPERE
+518 
-530 PRPCLYGW
+530 
-538 NGLSTRE
+538 
-545 QDVVKSEIFKCNDT
+545 
-559 SMIIHHKDENVS
+559 
-571 NNDLSNLE
+571 
-579 LKTQKEHLIHH
+579 
-590 GKVRAQ
+590 
-596 RGEISTKQLHCREIV
+596 
-611 EKSMKSRHEHYITK
+611 
-625 IKASKQILLDKI
+625 
-637 KECNG
+637 
-642 RISYLSGD
+642 
-650 YTSFKNQCEIAGI
+650 
-663 NIEEECRKYNPRY
+663 
-676 HKERIPED
+676 
-684 EFKSVYSMY
+684 
-693 EGLAIRII
+693 
-701 EHFHISYD
+701 
-709 KFYKYCEEYHIS
+709 
-721 RNHMVQSVEP
+721 
-731 CGKYD
+731 
-736 VYDIEVEGYHNFIA
+736 
-750 GEICVHNSSNNPNL
+750 SSNNPNL

-977 DFESLKYWGQVVKR
+977 EFESLKYWGQVVKR

>member
-135 LISAKCKLIL
+135 LVSAKCKLIL

-188 ELYNKYVLGGK
+188 ELYNKYVLKGK

-232 TFIFYEWLLPYVTKD
+232 TFVFYEWLLPYVTKD
-247 NSKCKEHH
+247 NPKCKENQ

-295 YHKEIAHEEA
+295 YHKEIADEEA

-408 HAQFNSVIAATGRMC
+408 HAQFNSVIAATGRM
-423 IAKGTKITCLN
+423 
-434 GTKNIEDIQPGD
+434 
-446 IVYCYDIETQS
+446 
-457 LKLSKV
+457 
-463 KHLWLTGKDRDC
+463 
-475 VKIKWQSTGKGDI
+475 
-488 GELICTPEHR
+488 
-498 ILKKSGEWCRAD
+498 
-510 ELKRYDKL
+510 
-518 AHLRRTPGPERE
+518 
-530 PRPCLYGW
+530 
-538 NGLSTRE
+538 
-545 QDVVKSEIFKCNDT
+545 
-559 SMIIHHKDENVS
+559 
-571 NNDLSNLE
+571 
-579 LKTQKEHLIHH
+579 
-590 GKVRAQ
+590 
-596 RGEISTKQLHCREIV
+596 
-611 EKSMKSRHEHYITK
+611 
-625 IKASKQILLDKI
+625 
-637 KECNG
+637 
-642 RISYLSGD
+642 
-650 YTSFKNQCEIAGI
+650 
-663 NIEEECRKYNPRY
+663 
-676 HKERIPED
+676 
-684 EFKSVYSMY
+684 
-693 EGLAIRII
+693 
-701 EHFHISYD
+701 
-709 KFYKYCEEYHIS
+709 
-721 RNHMVQSVEP
+721 
-731 CGKYD
+731 
-736 VYDIEVEGYHNFIA
+736 
-750 GEICVHNSSNNPNL
+750 SSNNPNL

-882 SDEEKVSKA
+882 TDEEKVSKA

-977 DFESLKYWGQVVKR
+977 EFESLKYWGQVVKR

-1088 KCDVEMCIHWYGLAY
+1088 KCDVEMCIHWYGLSY

-1111 SLDNMSDSNVKW
+1111 SLDTMSDSNIKW

-1147 GDVAKGIDGIYSDE
+1147 GDIAKGIDGIYSDE

>member
-135 LISAKCKLIL
+135 LVSAKCKLIL

-295 YHKEIAHEEA
+295 YHEEIADEEA

-408 HAQFNSVIAATGRMC
+408 HAQFNSVIAATGRM
-423 IAKGTKITCLN
+423 
-434 GTKNIEDIQPGD
+434 
-446 IVYCYDIETQS
+446 
-457 LKLSKV
+457 
-463 KHLWLTGKDRDC
+463 
-475 VKIKWQSTGKGDI
+475 
-488 GELICTPEHR
+488 
-498 ILKKSGEWCRAD
+498 
-510 ELKRYDKL
+510 
-518 AHLRRTPGPERE
+518 
-530 PRPCLYGW
+530 
-538 NGLSTRE
+538 
-545 QDVVKSEIFKCNDT
+545 
-559 SMIIHHKDENVS
+559 
-571 NNDLSNLE
+571 
-579 LKTQKEHLIHH
+579 
-590 GKVRAQ
+590 
-596 RGEISTKQLHCREIV
+596 
-611 EKSMKSRHEHYITK
+611 
-625 IKASKQILLDKI
+625 
-637 KECNG
+637 
-642 RISYLSGD
+642 
-650 YTSFKNQCEIAGI
+650 
-663 NIEEECRKYNPRY
+663 
-676 HKERIPED
+676 
-684 EFKSVYSMY
+684 
-693 EGLAIRII
+693 
-701 EHFHISYD
+701 
-709 KFYKYCEEYHIS
+709 
-721 RNHMVQSVEP
+721 
-731 CGKYD
+731 
-736 VYDIEVEGYHNFIA
+736 
-750 GEICVHNSSNNPNL
+750 SSNNPNL

-882 SDEEKVSKA
+882 TDEEKVSKA

-977 DFESLKYWGQVVKR
+977 EFESLKYWGQVVKR

>member
-13 NKVAEISKASKSN
+13 NKVAESSKTSKSN

-50 DSEAI
+50 DSKAI

-135 LISAKCKLIL
+135 LVSAKCKLIL

-218 PQIAKLYAANDAKI
+218 PPIAKLYAANDAKI

-247 NSKCKEHH
+247 NFKCKEHH

-295 YHKEIAHEEA
+295 YHKEIADEEA

-323 SKAKKP
+323 TKAKKP

-408 HAQFNSVIAATGRMC
+408 HAQFNSVIAATGRM
-423 IAKGTKITCLN
+423 
-434 GTKNIEDIQPGD
+434 
-446 IVYCYDIETQS
+446 
-457 LKLSKV
+457 
-463 KHLWLTGKDRDC
+463 
-475 VKIKWQSTGKGDI
+475 
-488 GELICTPEHR
+488 
-498 ILKKSGEWCRAD
+498 
-510 ELKRYDKL
+510 
-518 AHLRRTPGPERE
+518 
-530 PRPCLYGW
+530 
-538 NGLSTRE
+538 
-545 QDVVKSEIFKCNDT
+545 
-559 SMIIHHKDENVS
+559 
-571 NNDLSNLE
+571 
-579 LKTQKEHLIHH
+579 
-590 GKVRAQ
+590 
-596 RGEISTKQLHCREIV
+596 
-611 EKSMKSRHEHYITK
+611 
-625 IKASKQILLDKI
+625 
-637 KECNG
+637 
-642 RISYLSGD
+642 
-650 YTSFKNQCEIAGI
+650 
-663 NIEEECRKYNPRY
+663 
-676 HKERIPED
+676 
-684 EFKSVYSMY
+684 
-693 EGLAIRII
+693 
-701 EHFHISYD
+701 
-709 KFYKYCEEYHIS
+709 
-721 RNHMVQSVEP
+721 
-731 CGKYD
+731 
-736 VYDIEVEGYHNFIA
+736 
-750 GEICVHNSSNNPNL
+750 SSNNPNL

-882 SDEEKVSKA
+882 TDEEKVSKA

-935 QLPKYEFT
+935 QLPKYEFS

-977 DFESLKYWGQVVKR
+977 EFESLKYWGQVVKR
-991 TKELS
+991 TKELA

-1002 INNTKKITEES
+1002 INNKTKIAEES

-1040 DWKRI
+1040 EWKKI

-1066 DEGGKILSETM
+1066 DEGGRILSQTM
-1077 VDAASFLPFPS
+1077 VDAANFLPFPS

-1147 GDVAKGIDGIYSDE
+1147 GDIAKGVDGIYSDE
-1161 VKSYIHDYM
+1161 VRSYIHDYM
-1170 SKYNITDDASF
+1170 CKYNITDDASF
-1181 INYIEKH
+1181 INHIEKH
-1188 VYQGTGI
+1188 VYQGT
-1195 VI
+1195 

>member
-188 ELYNKYVLGGK
+188 ELYNKYVLKGK

-232 TFIFYEWLLPYVTKD
+232 TFVFYEWLLPYVTKD
-247 NSKCKEHH
+247 NPKCKENQ

-295 YHKEIAHEEA
+295 YHEEIADEEA

-323 SKAKKP
+323 TKAKKP

-376 VTNQILKVRSLS
+376 ITNQILKVRSLS

-408 HAQFNSVIAATGRMC
+408 HAQFNSVIAATGRM
-423 IAKGTKITCLN
+423 
-434 GTKNIEDIQPGD
+434 
-446 IVYCYDIETQS
+446 
-457 LKLSKV
+457 
-463 KHLWLTGKDRDC
+463 
-475 VKIKWQSTGKGDI
+475 
-488 GELICTPEHR
+488 
-498 ILKKSGEWCRAD
+498 
-510 ELKRYDKL
+510 
-518 AHLRRTPGPERE
+518 
-530 PRPCLYGW
+530 
-538 NGLSTRE
+538 
-545 QDVVKSEIFKCNDT
+545 
-559 SMIIHHKDENVS
+559 
-571 NNDLSNLE
+571 
-579 LKTQKEHLIHH
+579 
-590 GKVRAQ
+590 
-596 RGEISTKQLHCREIV
+596 
-611 EKSMKSRHEHYITK
+611 
-625 IKASKQILLDKI
+625 
-637 KECNG
+637 
-642 RISYLSGD
+642 
-650 YTSFKNQCEIAGI
+650 
-663 NIEEECRKYNPRY
+663 
-676 HKERIPED
+676 
-684 EFKSVYSMY
+684 
-693 EGLAIRII
+693 
-701 EHFHISYD
+701 
-709 KFYKYCEEYHIS
+709 
-721 RNHMVQSVEP
+721 
-731 CGKYD
+731 
-736 VYDIEVEGYHNFIA
+736 
-750 GEICVHNSSNNPNL
+750 SSQNPNL

-882 SDEEKVSKA
+882 TDEEKVSKA

>member
-295 YHKEIAHEEA
+295 YHEEIADEEA

-323 SKAKKP
+323 TKAKKP

-376 VTNQILKVRSLS
+376 ITNQILKVRSLS

-408 HAQFNSVIAATGRMC
+408 HAQFNSVIAATGRM
-423 IAKGTKITCLN
+423 
-434 GTKNIEDIQPGD
+434 
-446 IVYCYDIETQS
+446 
-457 LKLSKV
+457 
-463 KHLWLTGKDRDC
+463 
-475 VKIKWQSTGKGDI
+475 
-488 GELICTPEHR
+488 
-498 ILKKSGEWCRAD
+498 
-510 ELKRYDKL
+510 
-518 AHLRRTPGPERE
+518 
-530 PRPCLYGW
+530 
-538 NGLSTRE
+538 
-545 QDVVKSEIFKCNDT
+545 
-559 SMIIHHKDENVS
+559 
-571 NNDLSNLE
+571 
-579 LKTQKEHLIHH
+579 
-590 GKVRAQ
+590 
-596 RGEISTKQLHCREIV
+596 
-611 EKSMKSRHEHYITK
+611 
-625 IKASKQILLDKI
+625 
-637 KECNG
+637 
-642 RISYLSGD
+642 
-650 YTSFKNQCEIAGI
+650 
-663 NIEEECRKYNPRY
+663 
-676 HKERIPED
+676 
-684 EFKSVYSMY
+684 
-693 EGLAIRII
+693 
-701 EHFHISYD
+701 
-709 KFYKYCEEYHIS
+709 
-721 RNHMVQSVEP
+721 
-731 CGKYD
+731 
-736 VYDIEVEGYHNFIA
+736 
-750 GEICVHNSSNNPNL
+750 SSQNPNL

-882 SDEEKVSKA
+882 TDEEKVSKA

>member
-295 YHKEIAHEEA
+295 YHEEIADEEA

-323 SKAKKP
+323 TKAKKP

-376 VTNQILKVRSLS
+376 ITNQILKVRSLS

-408 HAQFNSVIAATGRMC
+408 HAQFNSVIAATGRM
-423 IAKGTKITCLN
+423 
-434 GTKNIEDIQPGD
+434 
-446 IVYCYDIETQS
+446 
-457 LKLSKV
+457 
-463 KHLWLTGKDRDC
+463 
-475 VKIKWQSTGKGDI
+475 
-488 GELICTPEHR
+488 
-498 ILKKSGEWCRAD
+498 
-510 ELKRYDKL
+510 
-518 AHLRRTPGPERE
+518 
-530 PRPCLYGW
+530 
-538 NGLSTRE
+538 
-545 QDVVKSEIFKCNDT
+545 
-559 SMIIHHKDENVS
+559 
-571 NNDLSNLE
+571 
-579 LKTQKEHLIHH
+579 
-590 GKVRAQ
+590 
-596 RGEISTKQLHCREIV
+596 
-611 EKSMKSRHEHYITK
+611 
-625 IKASKQILLDKI
+625 
-637 KECNG
+637 
-642 RISYLSGD
+642 
-650 YTSFKNQCEIAGI
+650 
-663 NIEEECRKYNPRY
+663 
-676 HKERIPED
+676 
-684 EFKSVYSMY
+684 
-693 EGLAIRII
+693 
-701 EHFHISYD
+701 
-709 KFYKYCEEYHIS
+709 
-721 RNHMVQSVEP
+721 
-731 CGKYD
+731 
-736 VYDIEVEGYHNFIA
+736 
-750 GEICVHNSSNNPNL
+750 SSQNPNL

-882 SDEEKVSKA
+882 TDEEKVSKA

-977 DFESLKYWGQVVKR
+977 DFESLKYWGQVVER

>member
-188 ELYNKYVLGGK
+188 ELYNKYVLKGK

-232 TFIFYEWLLPYVTKD
+232 TFVFYEWLLPYVTKD
-247 NSKCKEHH
+247 NPKCKENQ

-295 YHKEIAHEEA
+295 YHEEIADEEA

-323 SKAKKP
+323 TKAKKP

-376 VTNQILKVRSLS
+376 ITNQILKVRSLS

-408 HAQFNSVIAATGRMC
+408 HAQFNSVIAATGRM
-423 IAKGTKITCLN
+423 
-434 GTKNIEDIQPGD
+434 
-446 IVYCYDIETQS
+446 
-457 LKLSKV
+457 
-463 KHLWLTGKDRDC
+463 
-475 VKIKWQSTGKGDI
+475 
-488 GELICTPEHR
+488 
-498 ILKKSGEWCRAD
+498 
-510 ELKRYDKL
+510 
-518 AHLRRTPGPERE
+518 
-530 PRPCLYGW
+530 
-538 NGLSTRE
+538 
-545 QDVVKSEIFKCNDT
+545 
-559 SMIIHHKDENVS
+559 
-571 NNDLSNLE
+571 
-579 LKTQKEHLIHH
+579 
-590 GKVRAQ
+590 
-596 RGEISTKQLHCREIV
+596 
-611 EKSMKSRHEHYITK
+611 
-625 IKASKQILLDKI
+625 
-637 KECNG
+637 
-642 RISYLSGD
+642 
-650 YTSFKNQCEIAGI
+650 
-663 NIEEECRKYNPRY
+663 
-676 HKERIPED
+676 
-684 EFKSVYSMY
+684 
-693 EGLAIRII
+693 
-701 EHFHISYD
+701 
-709 KFYKYCEEYHIS
+709 
-721 RNHMVQSVEP
+721 
-731 CGKYD
+731 
-736 VYDIEVEGYHNFIA
+736 
-750 GEICVHNSSNNPNL
+750 SSQNPNL

-882 SDEEKVSKA
+882 TDEEKVSKA

-943 AMPGYVNPDIDPLDL
+943 AMPGYVNPDIYPLDL

>member
-135 LISAKCKLIL
+135 LVSAKCKLVL

-295 YHKEIAHEEA
+295 YHEEIADEEA

-408 HAQFNSVIAATGRMC
+408 HAQFNSVIAATGRM
-423 IAKGTKITCLN
+423 
-434 GTKNIEDIQPGD
+434 
-446 IVYCYDIETQS
+446 
-457 LKLSKV
+457 
-463 KHLWLTGKDRDC
+463 
-475 VKIKWQSTGKGDI
+475 
-488 GELICTPEHR
+488 
-498 ILKKSGEWCRAD
+498 
-510 ELKRYDKL
+510 
-518 AHLRRTPGPERE
+518 
-530 PRPCLYGW
+530 
-538 NGLSTRE
+538 
-545 QDVVKSEIFKCNDT
+545 
-559 SMIIHHKDENVS
+559 
-571 NNDLSNLE
+571 
-579 LKTQKEHLIHH
+579 
-590 GKVRAQ
+590 
-596 RGEISTKQLHCREIV
+596 
-611 EKSMKSRHEHYITK
+611 
-625 IKASKQILLDKI
+625 
-637 KECNG
+637 
-642 RISYLSGD
+642 
-650 YTSFKNQCEIAGI
+650 
-663 NIEEECRKYNPRY
+663 
-676 HKERIPED
+676 
-684 EFKSVYSMY
+684 
-693 EGLAIRII
+693 
-701 EHFHISYD
+701 
-709 KFYKYCEEYHIS
+709 
-721 RNHMVQSVEP
+721 
-731 CGKYD
+731 
-736 VYDIEVEGYHNFIA
+736 
-750 GEICVHNSSNNPNL
+750 SSNNPNL

-869 SIADQLYGKRTDM
+869 SIADQLYGKRIDM
-882 SDEEKVSKA
+882 TDEEKVSKA

-977 DFESLKYWGQVVKR
+977 EFESLKYWGQVVKR

-1013 RKTLNSIIQGS
+1013 RKTLNSVIQGS

-1066 DEGGKILSETM
+1066 DEGGKILSQTM

>member
-135 LISAKCKLIL
+135 LVSAKCKLIL

-295 YHKEIAHEEA
+295 YHEEIADEEA

-408 HAQFNSVIAATGRMC
+408 HAQFNSVIAATGRM
-423 IAKGTKITCLN
+423 
-434 GTKNIEDIQPGD
+434 
-446 IVYCYDIETQS
+446 
-457 LKLSKV
+457 
-463 KHLWLTGKDRDC
+463 
-475 VKIKWQSTGKGDI
+475 
-488 GELICTPEHR
+488 
-498 ILKKSGEWCRAD
+498 
-510 ELKRYDKL
+510 
-518 AHLRRTPGPERE
+518 
-530 PRPCLYGW
+530 
-538 NGLSTRE
+538 
-545 QDVVKSEIFKCNDT
+545 
-559 SMIIHHKDENVS
+559 
-571 NNDLSNLE
+571 
-579 LKTQKEHLIHH
+579 
-590 GKVRAQ
+590 
-596 RGEISTKQLHCREIV
+596 
-611 EKSMKSRHEHYITK
+611 
-625 IKASKQILLDKI
+625 
-637 KECNG
+637 
-642 RISYLSGD
+642 
-650 YTSFKNQCEIAGI
+650 
-663 NIEEECRKYNPRY
+663 
-676 HKERIPED
+676 
-684 EFKSVYSMY
+684 
-693 EGLAIRII
+693 
-701 EHFHISYD
+701 
-709 KFYKYCEEYHIS
+709 
-721 RNHMVQSVEP
+721 
-731 CGKYD
+731 
-736 VYDIEVEGYHNFIA
+736 
-750 GEICVHNSSNNPNL
+750 SSNNPNL

-882 SDEEKVSKA
+882 TDEEKVSKA

-977 DFESLKYWGQVVKR
+977 EFESLKYWGQVVKR

-1066 DEGGKILSETM
+1066 DEGGKILSQTM

-1088 KCDVEMCIHWYGLAY
+1088 KCDVEMCIHWYGLSY

-1111 SLDNMSDSNVKW
+1111 SLDTMSDSNIKW

>member
-135 LISAKCKLIL
+135 LVSAKCKLIL

-295 YHKEIAHEEA
+295 YHEEIADEEA

-408 HAQFNSVIAATGRMC
+408 HAQFNSVIAATGRM
-423 IAKGTKITCLN
+423 
-434 GTKNIEDIQPGD
+434 
-446 IVYCYDIETQS
+446 
-457 LKLSKV
+457 
-463 KHLWLTGKDRDC
+463 
-475 VKIKWQSTGKGDI
+475 
-488 GELICTPEHR
+488 
-498 ILKKSGEWCRAD
+498 
-510 ELKRYDKL
+510 
-518 AHLRRTPGPERE
+518 
-530 PRPCLYGW
+530 
-538 NGLSTRE
+538 
-545 QDVVKSEIFKCNDT
+545 
-559 SMIIHHKDENVS
+559 
-571 NNDLSNLE
+571 
-579 LKTQKEHLIHH
+579 
-590 GKVRAQ
+590 
-596 RGEISTKQLHCREIV
+596 
-611 EKSMKSRHEHYITK
+611 
-625 IKASKQILLDKI
+625 
-637 KECNG
+637 
-642 RISYLSGD
+642 
-650 YTSFKNQCEIAGI
+650 
-663 NIEEECRKYNPRY
+663 
-676 HKERIPED
+676 
-684 EFKSVYSMY
+684 
-693 EGLAIRII
+693 
-701 EHFHISYD
+701 
-709 KFYKYCEEYHIS
+709 
-721 RNHMVQSVEP
+721 
-731 CGKYD
+731 
-736 VYDIEVEGYHNFIA
+736 
-750 GEICVHNSSNNPNL
+750 SSNNPNL

-882 SDEEKVSKA
+882 TDEEKVSKA

-977 DFESLKYWGQVVKR
+977 EFESLKYWGQVVKR

-1088 KCDVEMCIHWYGLAY
+1088 KCDVEMCIHWYGLSY

-1111 SLDNMSDSNVKW
+1111 SLDNMSDSNIKW

-1195 VI
+1195 VN

>member
-13 NKVAEISKASKSN
+13 NKVAEISKASKNN

-135 LISAKCKLIL
+135 LVSAKCKLIL

-295 YHKEIAHEEA
+295 YHKEIADEEA

-408 HAQFNSVIAATGRMC
+408 HAQFNSVIAATGRM
-423 IAKGTKITCLN
+423 
-434 GTKNIEDIQPGD
+434 
-446 IVYCYDIETQS
+446 
-457 LKLSKV
+457 
-463 KHLWLTGKDRDC
+463 
-475 VKIKWQSTGKGDI
+475 
-488 GELICTPEHR
+488 
-498 ILKKSGEWCRAD
+498 
-510 ELKRYDKL
+510 
-518 AHLRRTPGPERE
+518 
-530 PRPCLYGW
+530 
-538 NGLSTRE
+538 
-545 QDVVKSEIFKCNDT
+545 
-559 SMIIHHKDENVS
+559 
-571 NNDLSNLE
+571 
-579 LKTQKEHLIHH
+579 
-590 GKVRAQ
+590 
-596 RGEISTKQLHCREIV
+596 
-611 EKSMKSRHEHYITK
+611 
-625 IKASKQILLDKI
+625 
-637 KECNG
+637 
-642 RISYLSGD
+642 
-650 YTSFKNQCEIAGI
+650 
-663 NIEEECRKYNPRY
+663 
-676 HKERIPED
+676 
-684 EFKSVYSMY
+684 
-693 EGLAIRII
+693 
-701 EHFHISYD
+701 
-709 KFYKYCEEYHIS
+709 
-721 RNHMVQSVEP
+721 
-731 CGKYD
+731 
-736 VYDIEVEGYHNFIA
+736 
-750 GEICVHNSSNNPNL
+750 SSNNPNL

-882 SDEEKVSKA
+882 TDEEKVSKA

-977 DFESLKYWGQVVKR
+977 EFESLKYWGQVVKR

-1066 DEGGKILSETM
+1066 DEGGKILSQTM

-1088 KCDVEMCIHWYGLAY
+1088 KCDVEMCIHWYGLSY

-1111 SLDNMSDSNVKW
+1111 SLDTMSDSNIKW

-1147 GDVAKGIDGIYSDE
+1147 GDIAKGIDGIYSDE

>member
-135 LISAKCKLIL
+135 LVSAKCKLIL

-295 YHKEIAHEEA
+295 YHKEIADEEA

-408 HAQFNSVIAATGRMC
+408 HAQFNSVIAATGRM
-423 IAKGTKITCLN
+423 
-434 GTKNIEDIQPGD
+434 
-446 IVYCYDIETQS
+446 
-457 LKLSKV
+457 
-463 KHLWLTGKDRDC
+463 
-475 VKIKWQSTGKGDI
+475 
-488 GELICTPEHR
+488 
-498 ILKKSGEWCRAD
+498 
-510 ELKRYDKL
+510 
-518 AHLRRTPGPERE
+518 
-530 PRPCLYGW
+530 
-538 NGLSTRE
+538 
-545 QDVVKSEIFKCNDT
+545 
-559 SMIIHHKDENVS
+559 
-571 NNDLSNLE
+571 
-579 LKTQKEHLIHH
+579 
-590 GKVRAQ
+590 
-596 RGEISTKQLHCREIV
+596 
-611 EKSMKSRHEHYITK
+611 
-625 IKASKQILLDKI
+625 
-637 KECNG
+637 
-642 RISYLSGD
+642 
-650 YTSFKNQCEIAGI
+650 
-663 NIEEECRKYNPRY
+663 
-676 HKERIPED
+676 
-684 EFKSVYSMY
+684 
-693 EGLAIRII
+693 
-701 EHFHISYD
+701 
-709 KFYKYCEEYHIS
+709 
-721 RNHMVQSVEP
+721 
-731 CGKYD
+731 
-736 VYDIEVEGYHNFIA
+736 
-750 GEICVHNSSNNPNL
+750 SSNNPNL

-882 SDEEKVSKA
+882 TDEEKVSKA

-977 DFESLKYWGQVVKR
+977 EFESLKYWGQVVKR

-1002 INNTKKITEES
+1002 VNNTKKITEES

-1066 DEGGKILSETM
+1066 DEGGKILSQTM

-1088 KCDVEMCIHWYGLAY
+1088 KCDVEMCIHWYGLSY
-1103 PCEYDKPS
+1103 PCEYDKPL
-1111 SLDNMSDSNVKW
+1111 SLDSMSDSNVKW

-1195 VI
+1195 VK

>member
-13 NKVAEISKASKSN
+13 NKVAESSKASKSN

-135 LISAKCKLIL
+135 LVSAKCKLVL

-218 PQIAKLYAANDAKI
+218 PPIAKLYAANDAKI

-247 NSKCKEHH
+247 NPKCKEHH

-287 VSTALVNR
+287 VSTALINR
-295 YHKEIAHEEA
+295 YHEEIADEEA

-323 SKAKKP
+323 TKAKKP
-329 FNTGKDFNCTSP
+329 FTTGKDFNCTSP

-351 MGLPDNVGKKKG
+351 MGLPDDVGGKKKG

-408 HAQFNSVIAATGRMC
+408 HAQFNSVIAATGRM
-423 IAKGTKITCLN
+423 
-434 GTKNIEDIQPGD
+434 
-446 IVYCYDIETQS
+446 
-457 LKLSKV
+457 
-463 KHLWLTGKDRDC
+463 
-475 VKIKWQSTGKGDI
+475 
-488 GELICTPEHR
+488 
-498 ILKKSGEWCRAD
+498 
-510 ELKRYDKL
+510 
-518 AHLRRTPGPERE
+518 
-530 PRPCLYGW
+530 
-538 NGLSTRE
+538 
-545 QDVVKSEIFKCNDT
+545 
-559 SMIIHHKDENVS
+559 
-571 NNDLSNLE
+571 
-579 LKTQKEHLIHH
+579 
-590 GKVRAQ
+590 
-596 RGEISTKQLHCREIV
+596 
-611 EKSMKSRHEHYITK
+611 
-625 IKASKQILLDKI
+625 
-637 KECNG
+637 
-642 RISYLSGD
+642 
-650 YTSFKNQCEIAGI
+650 
-663 NIEEECRKYNPRY
+663 
-676 HKERIPED
+676 
-684 EFKSVYSMY
+684 
-693 EGLAIRII
+693 
-701 EHFHISYD
+701 
-709 KFYKYCEEYHIS
+709 
-721 RNHMVQSVEP
+721 
-731 CGKYD
+731 
-736 VYDIEVEGYHNFIA
+736 
-750 GEICVHNSSNNPNL
+750 SSNNPNL

-783 YVLISSDYSAQEPRI
+783 YVLVSSDYSAQEPRI

-882 SDEEKVSKA
+882 TDEEKVSKA

-977 DFESLKYWGQVVKR
+977 EFESLKYWGQVVKR

-1066 DEGGKILSETM
+1066 DEGGKILSQTM

-1088 KCDVEMCIHWYGLAY
+1088 KCDVEMCIHWYGLSY

-1111 SLDNMSDSNVKW
+1111 SLDIMSDSNVKW

-1170 SKYNITDDASF
+1170 SKYNITDDVSF

>member
-135 LISAKCKLIL
+135 LVSAKCKLVL

-295 YHKEIAHEEA
+295 YHKEIADEEA

-408 HAQFNSVIAATGRMC
+408 HAQFNSVIAATGRM
-423 IAKGTKITCLN
+423 
-434 GTKNIEDIQPGD
+434 
-446 IVYCYDIETQS
+446 
-457 LKLSKV
+457 
-463 KHLWLTGKDRDC
+463 
-475 VKIKWQSTGKGDI
+475 
-488 GELICTPEHR
+488 
-498 ILKKSGEWCRAD
+498 
-510 ELKRYDKL
+510 
-518 AHLRRTPGPERE
+518 
-530 PRPCLYGW
+530 
-538 NGLSTRE
+538 
-545 QDVVKSEIFKCNDT
+545 
-559 SMIIHHKDENVS
+559 
-571 NNDLSNLE
+571 
-579 LKTQKEHLIHH
+579 
-590 GKVRAQ
+590 
-596 RGEISTKQLHCREIV
+596 
-611 EKSMKSRHEHYITK
+611 
-625 IKASKQILLDKI
+625 
-637 KECNG
+637 
-642 RISYLSGD
+642 
-650 YTSFKNQCEIAGI
+650 
-663 NIEEECRKYNPRY
+663 
-676 HKERIPED
+676 
-684 EFKSVYSMY
+684 
-693 EGLAIRII
+693 
-701 EHFHISYD
+701 
-709 KFYKYCEEYHIS
+709 
-721 RNHMVQSVEP
+721 
-731 CGKYD
+731 
-736 VYDIEVEGYHNFIA
+736 
-750 GEICVHNSSNNPNL
+750 SSNNPNL

-882 SDEEKVSKA
+882 TDEEKVSKA

-977 DFESLKYWGQVVKR
+977 EFESLKYWGQVVKR

-1088 KCDVEMCIHWYGLAY
+1088 KCDVEMCIHWYGLSY
-1103 PCEYDKPS
+1103 PCEYERPS

>member
-66 IDKVIEA
+66 IDKVIES

-135 LISAKCKLIL
+135 LVSAKCKLVL

-295 YHKEIAHEEA
+295 YHEEIADEEA

-329 FNTGKDFNCTSP
+329 FNTGKDFNCTST

-408 HAQFNSVIAATGRMC
+408 HAQFNSVIAATGRM
-423 IAKGTKITCLN
+423 
-434 GTKNIEDIQPGD
+434 
-446 IVYCYDIETQS
+446 
-457 LKLSKV
+457 
-463 KHLWLTGKDRDC
+463 
-475 VKIKWQSTGKGDI
+475 
-488 GELICTPEHR
+488 
-498 ILKKSGEWCRAD
+498 
-510 ELKRYDKL
+510 
-518 AHLRRTPGPERE
+518 
-530 PRPCLYGW
+530 
-538 NGLSTRE
+538 
-545 QDVVKSEIFKCNDT
+545 
-559 SMIIHHKDENVS
+559 
-571 NNDLSNLE
+571 
-579 LKTQKEHLIHH
+579 
-590 GKVRAQ
+590 
-596 RGEISTKQLHCREIV
+596 
-611 EKSMKSRHEHYITK
+611 
-625 IKASKQILLDKI
+625 
-637 KECNG
+637 
-642 RISYLSGD
+642 
-650 YTSFKNQCEIAGI
+650 
-663 NIEEECRKYNPRY
+663 
-676 HKERIPED
+676 
-684 EFKSVYSMY
+684 
-693 EGLAIRII
+693 
-701 EHFHISYD
+701 
-709 KFYKYCEEYHIS
+709 
-721 RNHMVQSVEP
+721 
-731 CGKYD
+731 
-736 VYDIEVEGYHNFIA
+736 
-750 GEICVHNSSNNPNL
+750 SSNNPNL

-882 SDEEKVSKA
+882 TDEEKVTKA

-912 ENQARTK
+912 ENQAKTK

-977 DFESLKYWGQVVKR
+977 EFESLKYWGQVVKR

-1088 KCDVEMCIHWYGLAY
+1088 KCDVEMCIHWYGLSY

-1111 SLDNMSDSNVKW
+1111 NLDNMSDSNIKW

-1147 GDVAKGIDGIYSDE
+1147 GDIAKGIDGIYSDE

>member
-13 NKVAEISKASKSN
+13 NKVAEISKASKNN

-135 LISAKCKLIL
+135 LVSAKCKLVL

-295 YHKEIAHEEA
+295 YHKEIADEEA

-408 HAQFNSVIAATGRMC
+408 HAQFNSVIAATGRM
-423 IAKGTKITCLN
+423 
-434 GTKNIEDIQPGD
+434 
-446 IVYCYDIETQS
+446 
-457 LKLSKV
+457 
-463 KHLWLTGKDRDC
+463 
-475 VKIKWQSTGKGDI
+475 
-488 GELICTPEHR
+488 
-498 ILKKSGEWCRAD
+498 
-510 ELKRYDKL
+510 
-518 AHLRRTPGPERE
+518 
-530 PRPCLYGW
+530 
-538 NGLSTRE
+538 
-545 QDVVKSEIFKCNDT
+545 
-559 SMIIHHKDENVS
+559 
-571 NNDLSNLE
+571 
-579 LKTQKEHLIHH
+579 
-590 GKVRAQ
+590 
-596 RGEISTKQLHCREIV
+596 
-611 EKSMKSRHEHYITK
+611 
-625 IKASKQILLDKI
+625 
-637 KECNG
+637 
-642 RISYLSGD
+642 
-650 YTSFKNQCEIAGI
+650 
-663 NIEEECRKYNPRY
+663 
-676 HKERIPED
+676 
-684 EFKSVYSMY
+684 
-693 EGLAIRII
+693 
-701 EHFHISYD
+701 
-709 KFYKYCEEYHIS
+709 
-721 RNHMVQSVEP
+721 
-731 CGKYD
+731 
-736 VYDIEVEGYHNFIA
+736 
-750 GEICVHNSSNNPNL
+750 SSNNPNL

-882 SDEEKVSKA
+882 TDEEKVSKA
-891 QEVYDKVLNSFPH
+891 QEIYDKVLNSFPH

-977 DFESLKYWGQVVKR
+977 EFESLKYWGQVVKR